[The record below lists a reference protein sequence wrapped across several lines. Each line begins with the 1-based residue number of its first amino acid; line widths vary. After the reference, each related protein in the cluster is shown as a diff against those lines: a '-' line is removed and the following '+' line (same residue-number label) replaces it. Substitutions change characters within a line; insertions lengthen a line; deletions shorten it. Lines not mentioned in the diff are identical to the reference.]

1 MCCCVIGGDV
11 GADGG
16 KGLGNAVSRQL
27 LLRGRI
33 AYHDILRV
41 DAALGHA
48 ALLIAVAAEA
58 DGLAA
63 LGGCGAGGGEA
74 ALGRGMAAE
83 AQVGVEAAGGAD
95 AEAGAAVAAV
105 VLDIAVGEGGRLK
118 AVAVFG
124 FGFFGG
130 GDKAAF
136 EIGVLLHIHP
146 IAAIAGEE
154 AALFGHR
161 SMVGADLAVAE
172 IAAAGHAVAHGDLGA
187 ALILAALVIGAV
199 LQAFDVEALR
209 IELDA
214 AAEHLRA
221 FEGGAAAALQ
231 GGGALAAADM
241 AAEVGGFV
249 AVAIAFA
256 VVAAGGDAERD
267 AVAEIERHAGIEA
280 GLAVVALLL
289 VALPGGVDVDLVFCG
304 KAGAALAGDIGAADA
319 DIAVIELKLF
329 ISSSFKS
336 IL

>member
-1 MCCCVIGGDV
+1 
-11 GADGG
+11 
-16 KGLGNAVSRQL
+16 
-27 LLRGRI
+27 
-33 AYHDILRV
+33 
-41 DAALGHA
+41 
-48 ALLIAVAAEA
+48 
-58 DGLAA
+58 
-63 LGGCGAGGGEA
+63 
-74 ALGRGMAAE
+74 
-83 AQVGVEAAGGAD
+83 
-95 AEAGAAVAAV
+95 V

-161 SMVGADLAVAE
+161 SMVGTAL
-172 IAAAGHAVAHGDLGA
+172 A

-249 AVAIAFA
+249 AVAIAFRTRPS
-256 VVAAGGDAERD
+256 ERLMFQT
-267 AVAEIERHAGIEA
+267 A
-280 GLAVVALLL
+280 
-289 VALPGGVDVDLVFCG
+289 
-304 KAGAALAGDIGAADA
+304 
-319 DIAVIELKLF
+319 
-329 ISSSFKS
+329 
-336 IL
+336 

>member
-1 MCCCVIGGDV
+1 MVV
-11 GADGG
+11 G
-16 KGLGNAVSRQL
+16 
-27 LLRGRI
+27 
-33 AYHDILRV
+33 
-41 DAALGHA
+41 
-48 ALLIAVAAEA
+48 IAV
-58 DGLAA
+58 D
-63 LGGCGAGGGEA
+63 
-74 ALGRGMAAE
+74 
-83 AQVGVEAAGGAD
+83 
-95 AEAGAAVAAV
+95 
-105 VLDIAVGEGGRLK
+105 EGGRLK

-136 EIGVLLHIHP
+136 EIGVVLHIHP

-172 IAAAGHAVAHGDLGA
+172 IAAAGHTVAHGDLGA

-249 AVAIAFA
+249 AVAIAFRTRPS
-256 VVAAGGDAERD
+256 ERLMFQT
-267 AVAEIERHAGIEA
+267 A
-280 GLAVVALLL
+280 
-289 VALPGGVDVDLVFCG
+289 
-304 KAGAALAGDIGAADA
+304 
-319 DIAVIELKLF
+319 
-329 ISSSFKS
+329 
-336 IL
+336 